1 MSINV
6 EWETFKIKFGHFTKI
21 RIAANWCTMFLFFF
35 YFFFLCG
42 TWISKLYWE
51 KPWKNVRDTKACSL
65 LCDFDQ
71 NSLCFSHL
79 TWYNCRGIYSIF
91 FVVVVIVVEHTMCD
105 RRGTDERQQKMF
117 SWFWYSVFLKRST
130 L

>member
-6 EWETFKIKFGHFTKI
+6 EWETFKIKFGHFTEI

-35 YFFFLCG
+35 SFFSSVLKFPNF
-42 TWISKLYWE
+42 IE
-51 KPWKNVRDTKACSL
+51 KNHGKMCATQRHVH
-65 LCDFDQ
+65 
-71 NSLCFSHL
+71 CFVIL
-79 TWYNCRGIYSIF
+79 IRIRYAFRIRLDIIVVESIQFF

-105 RRGTDERQQKMF
+105 RQGTDERQQKMF